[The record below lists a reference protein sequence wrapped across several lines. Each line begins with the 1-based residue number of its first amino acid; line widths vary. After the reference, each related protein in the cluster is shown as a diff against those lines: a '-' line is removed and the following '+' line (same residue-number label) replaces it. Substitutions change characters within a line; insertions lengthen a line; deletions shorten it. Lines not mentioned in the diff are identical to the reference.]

1 MNIPLKN
8 YVATTQNS
16 RVDVASNHNLE
27 IITDK
32 ETRKVI
38 NNCYR
43 QIFITYWRATERYT
57 FNHNYATI

>member
-16 RVDVASNHNLE
+16 RVDVVSNHNLE

-32 ETRKVI
+32 ETGKVI
-38 NNCYR
+38 NSCYR
-43 QIFITYWRATERYT
+43 QIFITY
-57 FNHNYATI
+57 